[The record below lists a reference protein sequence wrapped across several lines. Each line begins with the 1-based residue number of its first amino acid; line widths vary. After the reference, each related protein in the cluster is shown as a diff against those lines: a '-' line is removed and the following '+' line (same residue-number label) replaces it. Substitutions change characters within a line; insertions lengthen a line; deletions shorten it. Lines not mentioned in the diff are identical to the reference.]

1 MRLGEFAKTLNE
13 GGNVFPGTVAIQPDY
28 VQGIIDG
35 VKKML
40 PGFAMQPHIGSAGF
54 KKVPAGDMDI
64 FLDAGDVIAKM
75 KATDEKDAKQKLS
88 AYFKGK
94 GIDAAVK
101 GRNVHIKYPLPDGTF
116 GQVDLMVIP
125 DAEAVAPWHQ
135 HGPRGS
141 YADPEFKGSD
151 IFILMNSI
159 AKTLGLK
166 FDAFGGKLL
175 RRDDNSVVASD
186 RDAVAKILLDKGAT
200 ADDLNSAKSILAR
213 LKLDPR
219 RDEKLAQARQDAE
232 KGVLSLKPEALA

>member
-1 MRLGEFAKTLNE
+1 MRLEEFAPLLNE
-13 GGNVFPGTVAIQPDY
+13 GGNVFPGTVAIKPEY
-28 VQGIIDG
+28 VQGIISG
-35 VKKML
+35 VKALL
-40 PGFAMQPHIGSAGF
+40 PDFVMQPHIGSAGF
-54 KKVPAGDMDI
+54 KKVPAGDMDM
-64 FLDAGDVIAKM
+64 FLDAADVISRL

-88 AYFKGK
+88 AYFKSK

-101 GRNVHIKYPLPDGTF
+101 GRNVHIKYPLPDGEF

-125 DAEAVAPWHQ
+125 EAEAVAPWHQ

-141 YADPEFKGSD
+141 YSDPEFKGSD

-159 AKTLGLK
+159 AKPLGLK
-166 FDAFGGKLL
+166 FDAFGGKLM

-186 RDAVAKILLDKGAT
+186 RDQVAKVLLDKGAT
-200 ADDLNSAKSILAR
+200 AADLNSAKSILAR

-219 RDEKLAQARQDAE
+219 RDEKLSQARQDAE